1 MDLREIGEFGLID
14 RIGREAV
21 ACPETMVLG
30 IGDDAA
36 AYVATPGRLQLAS
49 TDMLVEGVHFDL
61 ALIAPE
67 QLGHKA
73 LAVNLS
79 DIAAMGGAPRQALV
93 SVALPPRISVEFVE
107 AFYNG
112 LKGLAR
118 RFGVNLVGGDTV
130 ATDGALMISV
140 TALGEVAPELLCRR
154 SGAQA
159 GDFVAVTG
167 ALGDSAAGL
176 AWLRRFGGADAFARP
191 LIEAHLAP
199 LPRVAEGAAIAR
211 RAHSMDDVSDGLAR
225 EAREIAAA
233 SGVGMRL
240 HANALPLSGA
250 LCDAARLLDAPP
262 LEFALFG
269 GEDYE
274 LLFTIGRRQ
283 YEALCAEAPQLRTTV
298 IGEVTG
304 QSGVVELEADGKVVE
319 LPDRGYNH
327 FRKA

>member
-14 RIGREAV
+14 RISRGAV
-21 ACPETMVLG
+21 VRPETLVLG

-36 AYVATPGRLQLAS
+36 AYVASTGLLQLAS
-49 TDMLVEGVHFDL
+49 TDMLAEGVHFDL
-61 ALIAPE
+61 SLIAPE

-107 AFYNG
+107 AFYDG
-112 LKGLAR
+112 LKALAR

-130 ATDGALMISV
+130 STGGALAIGV

-154 SGAQA
+154 SGARA
-159 GDFVAVTG
+159 GDLVVVTG
-167 ALGDSAAGL
+167 TLGDSAAGL
-176 AWLRRFGGADAFARP
+176 AWLRRFGGAAASARP
-191 LIEAHLAP
+191 LLEAHLTP

-211 RAHSMDDVSDGLAR
+211 WAHSMDDISDGLAR

-240 HANALPLSGA
+240 YAAALPLSAA
-250 LCDAARLLDAPP
+250 LGEAARLLDVPP

-274 LLFTIGRRQ
+274 LLFTIGAQ
-283 YEALCAEAPQLRTTV
+283 EYEEMCIRDRVMPTV
-298 IGEVTG
+298 VQAVGRIC
-304 QSGVVELEADGKVVE
+304 
-319 LPDRGYNH
+319 
-327 FRKA
+327 